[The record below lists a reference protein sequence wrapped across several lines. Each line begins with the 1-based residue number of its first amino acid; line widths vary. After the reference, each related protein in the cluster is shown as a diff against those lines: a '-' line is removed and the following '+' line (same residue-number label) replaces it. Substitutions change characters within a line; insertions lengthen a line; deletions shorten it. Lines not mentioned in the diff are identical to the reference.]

1 MSEVSK
7 FSNITCNEVDYNL
20 PVRTTC
26 KYYSANEFLNLKT
39 SNNLNIFHTN
49 INGQESKFDILH
61 EFISNASVELDIV
74 AITETSHKNGEFFTT
89 NVSLEGYDEFYTPS
103 NSSKG
108 GTAIYVKENY
118 DVFERNDLK
127 IQNDCLESTWIEIKN
142 KNNKN
147 ILCGCIYRH
156 PTYNLSEFL
165 NYLEI
170 NLKKIASEN
179 KEVYICGDF
188 NVDLLKLDDISNY
201 QLYYNLLCS
210 FGFLPLIDQPTRVV
224 ENQVPSLID
233 NIFCNNIS
241 EEINSG
247 KIYLTL
253 SEHFCQFA
261 SVKREKIDIKN
272 IKMYARNYSN
282 FSNTDF
288 HDDVSIQ
295 KWKYDLNNSTELF
308 SDFF

>member
-1 MSEVSK
+1 M
-7 FSNITCNEVDYNL
+7 
-20 PVRTTC
+20 
-26 KYYSANEFLNLKT
+26 
-39 SNNLNIFHTN
+39 
-49 INGQESKFDILH
+49 
-61 EFISNASVELDIV
+61 
-74 AITETSHKNGEFFTT
+74 
-89 NVSLEGYDEFYTPS
+89 
-103 NSSKG
+103 G
-108 GTAIYVKENY
+108 GTDYKEAAKKRRTSKNR
-118 DVFERNDLK
+118 VF
-127 IQNDCLESTWIEIKN
+127 
-142 KNNKN
+142 
-147 ILCGCIYRH
+147 
-156 PTYNLSEFL
+156 NLSEFL
-165 NYLEI
+165 NYLET

-201 QLYYNLLCS
+201 QLYYNLLCN
-210 FGFLPLIDQPTRVV
+210 FGFLPLIVQPIRVV

-247 KIYLTL
+247 NIYLTL

-282 FSNTDF
+282 FSSTDF

-295 KWKYDLNNSTELF
+295 KWNYDLNNSTELF
-308 SDFF
+308 SDFFWRV